1 MALRLPPRTILV
13 FLLFV
18 ALLSSTAPVTSASE
32 LEDSSVTYF
41 VALDL
46 VSSEANSGCDAPF
59 VGTGDEGEVWSD
71 DPDAAIQ
78 AAINA
83 ADSGDIIHICSG
95 TWRLDSFGDR
105 SVNTDDQLNTNGK
118 VLTIQ
123 GNGARRTVLKSESY
137 GRIISTSVEG
147 GAVEQEIT
155 IRDIKLTG
163 GSVEWD
169 GGAVVADGVT
179 CEDSVISDNSAAS
192 WDAGSGSG
200 GAIFSFGPVLLDG
213 CTLNGNSAD
222 GSGGALSMLGN
233 ELTIRNSQFSE
244 NSAAGLDLER
254 ELGLG
259 YGMGGAIYRESSTA
273 TVEITNSYFTSNE
286 SANTGGAVSTR
297 GASESSVTN
306 AQFEGNHSDTW
317 GGALDFNGEWTLER
331 VVMRQNTADW
341 GGGAIDNSG
350 GGYDV
355 LVITS
360 SQFIGN
366 TSTGVGG
373 EGGGAILNN
382 GGGVFVTDSVFQGNT
397 IGNFSRGGAILSYG
411 ADVRASRFIGNIAM
425 EGGAIHSTG
434 SGEYGG
440 VISNSNLY
448 SGNSLWE
455 DPYGSVR
462 GGAIFTIGV
471 ESSNDTF
478 RSNSA
483 GSCGAVS
490 ADVGAI
496 RSAAFTGNSADGYG
510 GAVCISNATI
520 ANSSFISNF
529 APSAGALNG
538 TDLVIVRSQFSSN
551 RATRFDGGAATLGG
565 TIRLIDSI
573 FKRNTAGRHGGAIG
587 IQGYQPSAASVISRN
602 QFFGNSARVSGGAI
616 DIGTCVAGPRTL
628 GSVIARANRFVA
640 NRTRQDRRTPDISVR
655 AGFNVCE

>member
-32 LEDSSVTYF
+32 LEDSSATYF

-382 GGGVFVTDSVFQGNT
+382 GGGVFVTDSLFQENT
-397 IGNFSRGGAILSYG
+397 VDGFSSGGAIHAY
-411 ADVRASRFIGNIAM
+411 DVEASTTRFIGNAAYGGGAIYAHGYGGSGVISQRNIFTANLTYDSS
-425 EGGAIHSTG
+425 EGGAIR
-434 SGEYGG
+434 
-440 VISNSNLY
+440 SNSTL
-448 SGNSLWE
+448 
-455 DPYGSVR
+455 
-462 GGAIFTIGV
+462 
-471 ESSNDTF
+471 ESSGDTF
-478 RSNSA
+478 RSNRAGGSGGAASA
-483 GSCGAVS
+483 EAGTVVDAVFAGNTSGHLGGALLMVDGSITNSIFSSNAAASGGAL
-490 ADVGAI
+490 
-496 RSAAFTGNSADGYG
+496 YG
-510 GAVCISNATI
+510 GE
-520 ANSSFISNF
+520 
-529 APSAGALNG
+529 
-538 TDLVIVRSQFSSN
+538 LVINRSQFISN
-551 RATRFDGGAATLGG
+551 RATFEGGAASLFGSLRVTDTQFSRNSTGLYGG
-565 TIRLIDSI
+565 GLAISGYRLSDDWFISGNL
-573 FKRNTAGRHGGAIG
+573 FTKNTAGL
-587 IQGYQPSAASVISRN
+587 
-602 QFFGNSARVSGGAI
+602 SGGAI
-616 DIGTCVAGPRTL
+616 DIATCVAGPRTYSR
-628 GSVIARANRFVA
+628 SVLRLNRFA
-640 NRTRQDRRTPDISVR
+640 GNRGPRDARLVEIAVR
-655 AGFNVCE
+655 SGDMFCP